1 MAESGEVVMKT
12 LKALL
17 SRLVRLVMKPVR
29 LVREGDADL
38 DGTCPD
44 HRRPDA
50 EEIMV
55 QGSVTTGFLGSG
67 GMGGI

>member
-1 MAESGEVVMKT
+1 MAESGEVVVKT
-12 LKALL
+12 LKGLL
-17 SRLVRLVMKPVR
+17 SRLVQLVMKPV
-29 LVREGDADL
+29 L
-38 DGTCPD
+38 DGTYPER
-44 HRRPDA
+44 RRPDA